1 MENEFVN
8 TETITLKGLETLC
21 LIYGI
26 SLIYISGKKYYEI
39 SFGDKLCGIIIK
51 NENNLYGVKYE
62 FDENYTTNI
71 RNNYWKLE
79 SITKPLKAISAYTL
93 KQIQTISEKMEI
105 PLINDLL
112 KKKTKN
118 QLYQNILEK
127 IE

>member
-105 PLINDLL
+105 SLINDLL
-112 KKKTKN
+112 KKKTKS